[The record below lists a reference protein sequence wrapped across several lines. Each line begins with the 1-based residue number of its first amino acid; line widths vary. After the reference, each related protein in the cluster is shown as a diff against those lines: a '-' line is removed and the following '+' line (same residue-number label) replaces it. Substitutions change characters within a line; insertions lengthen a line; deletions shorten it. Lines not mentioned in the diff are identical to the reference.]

1 VLEFSNL
8 TLHNMED
15 MEAALPVIR
24 KEVKIL
30 KQTFSTKG
38 VAQLTL
44 LNLVAKEKLSGLFK
58 EHLLIQ

>member
-1 VLEFSNL
+1 
-8 TLHNMED
+8 MED

-38 VAQLTL
+38 VAQLIL